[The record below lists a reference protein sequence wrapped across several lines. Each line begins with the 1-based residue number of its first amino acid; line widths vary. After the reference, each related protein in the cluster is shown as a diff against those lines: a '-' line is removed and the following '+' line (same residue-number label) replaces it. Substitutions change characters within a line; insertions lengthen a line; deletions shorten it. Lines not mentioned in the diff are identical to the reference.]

1 MLRAHLL
8 PPAPGTLITEL
19 YTTDGVGTLIS
30 RDVYEGIRLATAAD
44 VPSINGLIE
53 PLAAAGVLVERPP
66 EILTRDV
73 EAGFYYVYMRD
84 NVLLACAHLKR
95 FSETHA
101 EIGCFCVSPTY
112 RRQGCGDAMLS
123 FVERTAAA
131 AGVDIA
137 VFLSGGMGGLTQ
149 TLYGLFP
156 AVSQPI
162 FL

>member
-1 MLRAHLL
+1 M
-8 PPAPGTLITEL
+8 
-19 YTTDGVGTLIS
+19 
-30 RDVYEGIRLATAAD
+30 
-44 VPSINGLIE
+44 PSISALIE
-53 PLAAAGVLVERPP
+53 PLVAEGTLVERPADV
-66 EILTRDV
+66 LTCDV
-73 EAGFYYVYMRD
+73 EDGFYYVYMRD

-101 EIGCFCVSPTY
+101 EIGCFVVSKTY

-131 AGVDIA
+131 AGVGIA

-149 TLYGLFP
+149 TLDGLFP

-162 FL
+162 VL